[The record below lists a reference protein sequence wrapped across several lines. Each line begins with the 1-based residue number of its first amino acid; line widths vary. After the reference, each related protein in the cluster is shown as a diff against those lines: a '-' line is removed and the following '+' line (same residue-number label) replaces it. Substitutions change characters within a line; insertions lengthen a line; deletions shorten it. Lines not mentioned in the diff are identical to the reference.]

1 MEALTNMINIDN
13 EKFLTILLDK
23 TMQKLNLTNNQ
34 ILVLETQLKFA
45 NDKIKELEAKNDSS
59 IEQTNIN

>member
-1 MEALTNMINIDN
+1 MINIDN